1 MKHSIKIEYF
11 INILIRPILHDM
23 EAWKQRHKT
32 SGLLN
37 AEPSRSGVK
46 IYMDMLFMLFRQG
59 PFLGL
64 IAYARMSANTYV
76 PICLGKRIVGSPFSI
91 HLSAPFDTISPP
103 FYTTTIFLGCT

>member
-1 MKHSIKIEYF
+1 MTWKHENNAIK
-11 INILIRPILHDM
+11 
-23 EAWKQRHKT
+23 
-32 SGLLN
+32 LL
-37 AEPSRSGVK
+37 AYQMQSQCRSGVK